1 MGNTVAGNIAK
12 DFYIG
17 NTRVRIATDFCCNTT
32 ADEVDMILRRIG
44 TKALQ
49 SFAAAKP

>member
-1 MGNTVAGNIAK
+1 MENTVASNIAK

-17 NTRVRIATDFCCNTT
+17 NTRVRIATDFCSTT
-32 ADEVDMILRRIG
+32 TTDEVDMILRRIG

-49 SFAAAKP
+49 SFATDK